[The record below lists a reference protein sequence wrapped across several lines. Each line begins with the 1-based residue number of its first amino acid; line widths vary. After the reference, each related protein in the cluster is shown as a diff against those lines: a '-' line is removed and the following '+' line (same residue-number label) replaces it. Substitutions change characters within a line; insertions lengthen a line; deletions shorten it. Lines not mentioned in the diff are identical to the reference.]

1 MNNAPICHAV
11 NYRYRSV
18 VGFNGLSVIAAFD
31 GCVYLFDLSAYHGS
45 ERRIMAAANFTLSCA
60 LAGL

>member
-1 MNNAPICHAV
+1 MDNSSVCHAV
-11 NYRYRSV
+11 NYRYRCV

-31 GCVYLFDLSAYHGS
+31 GCVYFFNLGAYHGP
-45 ERRIMAAANFTLSCA
+45 ERSIVSTTNFTLSCA